1 MQLHLVGIL
10 RDYEVQSTKATYR
23 IEDHTGEI
31 KAIWW
36 LENDTDNAP
45 NLPPVKEGN
54 YVQVF
59 GSLRNQEGEKL
70 IMVLKMFPVEDCN
83 IITNHLLQVIHA
95 RLACEAMS
103 KTSVNTIFIYFKPIT
118 FQVFSSFVIK

>member
-1 MQLHLVGIL
+1 ML

-31 KAIWW
+31 KAILW
-36 LENDTDNAP
+36 LESDSDNTP
-45 NLPPVKEGN
+45 SLPPVKEGH

-59 GSLRNQEGEKL
+59 GSIRNQDGAKI
-70 IMVLKMFPVEDCN
+70 IMVLKMFPLEDCN

-95 RLACEAMS
+95 RLAYEAMS
-103 KTSVNTIFIYFKPIT
+103 KSSVSKNFESNYFH
-118 FQVFSSFVIK
+118 

>member
-1 MQLHLVGIL
+1 MHLVGIL

-36 LENDTDNAP
+36 LENDSDTVP

-59 GSLRNQEGEKL
+59 GSIRNQEGDKM

-83 IITNHLLQVIHA
+83 LVTNHLLQVIHV
-95 RLACEAMS
+95 RLGYEAMS
-103 KTSVNTIFIYFKPIT
+103 QSTVRILCWSIISY
-118 FQVFSSFVIK
+118 S